1 MQRRSKTYEAV
12 YKQVNA
18 MGCEF
23 FEIGLRNASEKL
35 MQNIIMDKSKLFS
48 SIGFLAKRNVNG
60 EDIYIRP
67 APKEKHGLILV
78 DDAKT
83 EALIRMRQDGLNP
96 AVTVETSPNN
106 YQVWLKLGDDLEP
119 SLRTKIAKF
128 LATRYNT
135 DKASADYRHY
145 GRLAGFTNR
154 KPDHTN
160 NGLQP
165 WVLCHDAS
173 GAYAVNRESL
183 IHQVKVIEEQV
194 KQESLRV
201 IRDPQ
206 DTADTALQYKPAIKP
221 KYKPN
226 YHYQLDNSKRDVY
239 QDAIRFYDNAC
250 RKYGESQKS
259 ERDFS
264 VAVCLAKMGYSES
277 EIYDALAS
285 VIPDL
290 SRKSDPKYY
299 LNLTVRNAMN
309 KHF

>member
-1 MQRRSKTYEAV
+1 MQRKSKTYEAV
-12 YKQVNA
+12 YKQVYA
-18 MGCEF
+18 MGCNV
-23 FEIGLRNASEKL
+23 FEIGSRNASNGK
-35 MQNIIMDKSKLFS
+35 MQNILMGRAYLLANV
-48 SIGFLAKRNVNG
+48 GFLAKRNVNN

-67 APKEKHGLILV
+67 AAKEKHGLILV
-78 DDAKT
+78 DDINVEVIAK
-83 EALIRMRQDGLNP
+83 MRQDGLNP
-96 AVTVETSPNN
+96 AVIVETSPKN

-119 SLRTKIAKF
+119 ELRTKIAKF
-128 LATRYNT
+128 LATRYSA
-135 DKASADYRHY
+135 DMASADSQHY

-154 KPDHTN
+154 KPRYTN

-165 WVLCHDAS
+165 WVLCHEAT
-173 GAYAVNRESL
+173 GAYAINRESL
-183 IHQVKVIEEQV
+183 IYHVKVTEELV

-221 KYKPN
+221 N
-226 YHYQLDNSKRDVY
+226 YYYQLDISKRDVY

-299 LNLTVRNAMN
+299 LNLTVKNAMN

>member
-1 MQRRSKTYEAV
+1 MQARSKTYEAV

-18 MGCEF
+18 MGCEV
-23 FEIGLRNASEKL
+23 FEIGSRNASNGK
-35 MQNIIMDKSKLFS
+35 MQNILMDRAYLLAN
-48 SIGFLAKRNVNG
+48 IGFLSKRNVNN

-67 APKEKHGLILV
+67 AAKEKHGLILV
-78 DDAKT
+78 DDINVEVIAK
-83 EALIRMRQDGLNP
+83 MRQDGLNP
-96 AVTVETSPNN
+96 AVIVETSPKN

-119 SLRTKIAKF
+119 ELRTKIAKF
-128 LATRYNT
+128 LATRYSA
-135 DKASADYRHY
+135 DMASADSRHY

-154 KPDHTN
+154 KPRYTN

-165 WVLCHDAS
+165 WVLCHEAT

-183 IHQVKVIEEQV
+183 IYHVKVTEELV

-206 DTADTALQYKPAIKP
+206 DTANTALQYKPAIKP

-226 YHYQLDNSKRDVY
+226 SHYQLDNSKRDVY